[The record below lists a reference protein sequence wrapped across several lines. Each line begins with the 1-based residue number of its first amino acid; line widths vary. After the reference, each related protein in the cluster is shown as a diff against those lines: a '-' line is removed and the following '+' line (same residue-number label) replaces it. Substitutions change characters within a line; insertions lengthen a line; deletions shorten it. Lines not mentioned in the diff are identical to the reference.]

1 MDNLLKRL
9 DRLERQNRRLKL
21 AGSLM
26 LIGFAVLVMMGQAKP
41 SNVAKV
47 IEAEKFILRNTD
59 GKTRGVLLILDD
71 GNPALVLFDK
81 DGKMRVRL
89 DASKLG
95 FFGVGLSL
103 FDEIGKGRAA
113 LLLTPTGMP
122 VLNLTERIPDAALGL
137 TLTQSSLF
145 LTDKDDKVIW
155 RAP

>member
-1 MDNLLKRL
+1 MDNLLRRL
-9 DRLERQNRRLKL
+9 DRLERQNRRFKL

-26 LIGFAVLVMMGQAKP
+26 LIGFAALVLMGQAKP

-59 GKTRGVLLILDD
+59 GKTRGVLLISDD
-71 GNPALVLFDK
+71 GNPALALFDK
-81 DGKMRVRL
+81 NGKMRVRL

-103 FDEIGKGRAA
+103 FDEIGNGRAA
-113 LLLTPTGMP
+113 LLLTPAGMP
-122 VLNLTERIPDAALGL
+122 VLNLTRRIPDAALGL

>member
-1 MDNLLKRL
+1 MKRP
-9 DRLERQNRRLKL
+9 KK
-21 AGSLM
+21 
-26 LIGFAVLVMMGQAKP
+26 AVLQQP
-41 SNVAKV
+41 LAKV
-47 IEAEKFILRNTD
+47 IEAEKFILRNTN
-59 GKTRGVLLILDD
+59 GETRGVLLILDD
-71 GNPALVLFDK
+71 GNPALILFDK

-89 DASKLG
+89 DTSKFG

-103 FDEIGKGRAA
+103 FDDIGKGRAA

-145 LTDKDDKVIW
+145 LTDKDDKVTW